1 MRQERRQ
8 PRSKLLKK
16 MSTPAPEAA
25 MADSQEDRTGGC
37 DFTLSDVHRL
47 LMDVEMT
54 SIHVERTAAPVLLE
68 SNRVGEGASADP
80 RQSVVQV
87 QAPQGPVQS
96 SVLLSGP
103 WLPGG
108 SNDQPKAAQ
117 SSSAPA
123 PTRVLAP
130 DQVLA
135 SKALV
140 SLAASTSNKTTTVQ
154 GGLRVL
160 RDLLVQGE
168 AWKSGG
174 STQWR
179 VLSDERAKDVLGD
192 FRLGGGTLAN
202 ISPRVFRYKG
212 QPEHERPYAGIIAQE
227 LPPELV
233 PFCRY
238 CTALPPALRGPP
250 PAIPAARPD
259 DAPAKAPST
268 VHTQVAPVE
277 RPQMDVE
284 AAVESAPTG
293 SPAPA
298 TSSAAAAAP
307 SGGAAPV
314 AEPWLYL
321 VDLSALQFVI
331 LNAATELQRQ
341 VRSRVISRDHP
352 PRPDLGCGSGPNLP

>member
-1 MRQERRQ
+1 M
-8 PRSKLLKK
+8 
-16 MSTPAPEAA
+16 
-25 MADSQEDRTGGC
+25 
-37 DFTLSDVHRL
+37 
-47 LMDVEMT
+47 
-54 SIHVERTAAPVLLE
+54 
-68 SNRVGEGASADP
+68 
-80 RQSVVQV
+80 
-87 QAPQGPVQS
+87 
-96 SVLLSGP
+96 
-103 WLPGG
+103 
-108 SNDQPKAAQ
+108 
-117 SSSAPA
+117 
-123 PTRVLAP
+123 LAP

-135 SKALV
+135 SNTLV
-140 SLAASTSNKTTTVQ
+140 SLAASESNKTTTVQ

-293 SPAPA
+293 HSTDVVPACPVP
-298 TSSAAAAAP
+298 P
-307 SGGAAPV
+307 SREWHV
-314 AEPWLYL
+314 LYFKDVHML
-321 VDLSALQFVI
+321 F
-331 LNAATELQRQ
+331 
-341 VRSRVISRDHP
+341 
-352 PRPDLGCGSGPNLP
+352 

>member
-1 MRQERRQ
+1 M
-8 PRSKLLKK
+8 
-16 MSTPAPEAA
+16 
-25 MADSQEDRTGGC
+25 
-37 DFTLSDVHRL
+37 
-47 LMDVEMT
+47 
-54 SIHVERTAAPVLLE
+54 
-68 SNRVGEGASADP
+68 
-80 RQSVVQV
+80 
-87 QAPQGPVQS
+87 
-96 SVLLSGP
+96 
-103 WLPGG
+103 
-108 SNDQPKAAQ
+108 
-117 SSSAPA
+117 
-123 PTRVLAP
+123 LAP

-135 SKALV
+135 SNTLV
-140 SLAASTSNKTTTVQ
+140 SLAASTSNNTRTVQ
-154 GGLRVL
+154 AGLRVL
-160 RDLLVQGE
+160 GDLLVQGE

-238 CTALPPALRGPP
+238 CTALPPALRRPPP

-298 TSSAAAAAP
+298 TSSA
-307 SGGAAPV
+307 PV
-314 AEPWLYL
+314 AALWLYL

-341 VRSRVISRDHP
+341 VRSR
-352 PRPDLGCGSGPNLP
+352 